1 MLDLFQGLSDIA
13 RVMLTLSAVAVS
25 GLALG
30 HLKVRGIGLGIGGVL
45 FSGLAAGHIARVAGV
60 SFDHHVLHF
69 LREFGLILF
78 VYTIGIQVGPG
89 FFAALKRSGLALN
102 LMAGTIVVLGVLTA
116 AAIHLLAGVPLPAV
130 LGIFSGAVTNTP
142 SLAAAQEI
150 LGAVG
155 APAVEQA
162 MPSLGYAVAYPFG
175 IAGILIAMAVVR
187 QVFGIDPA
195 AEAAAFESQRRAQL
209 DSLET
214 LNVVIRNPGAT
225 GLSIKELVHS
235 AEQGVVASRMM
246 RDGHLQVPH
255 ADTLLLA
262 GDVLHLVG
270 PRPKLE
276 RLRAYLG
283 QEAEVTLTTQ
293 GTDMRW
299 ERLVVTS
306 DHVLGK
312 SIAQLNLANAYD
324 VVVSR
329 VNRAGVEL
337 VPSPALHLQ
346 FGDILTAIGKP
357 ADIHKVAALL
367 GNAPRRLQQVEFI
380 PVFIGIALGILLG
393 SIPLYVP
400 GMPAPMKLGL
410 AGGPLV
416 AAIVL
421 ARVGH
426 FGPLVWF
433 MPPAA
438 NLALREMG
446 IILFLAVVGLLSG
459 GRFVET
465 LLSGEGLVW
474 IACGAVITLV
484 PLLTVGLFARGARKL
499 NYLSLCGLLS
509 GSMTDPPALAF
520 ANAMSPS
527 EAPALAYATVYPLVM
542 CLRILAPQILV
553 LLLW

>member
-1 MLDLFQGLSDIA
+1 MFDLFQGLSDIA
-13 RVMLTLSAVAVS
+13 RVLLTLSAVAIS

-30 HLKVRGIGLGIGGVL
+30 HVKVRGVGLGIGGVL
-45 FSGLAAGHIARVAGV
+45 FSGLAAGHLARAYGV

-69 LREFGLILF
+69 IREFGLVLF

-89 FFAALKRSGLALN
+89 FFAALKRQGLGLN
-102 LMAGTIVVLGVLTA
+102 LMAASIVVLGVLTA
-116 AAIHLLAGVPLPAV
+116 AAIHLIGGVPLPAV

-155 APAVEQA
+155 ATPMQQA
-162 MPSLGYAVAYPFG
+162 TPSLGYAVAYPFG
-175 IAGILIAMAVVR
+175 IAGILLAMAVVR
-187 QVFGIDPA
+187 HVFRIDPV
-195 AEAAAFESQRRAQL
+195 AEAEVFERQRRATIEL
-209 DSLET
+209 LET
-214 LNVVIRNPGAT
+214 LDVAIRNPGVV
-225 GLSIKELVHS
+225 GLAVKDLVHS
-235 AEQGVVASRMM
+235 GEEGVAVSRMM
-246 RDGHLQVPH
+246 RGGHLQVPH
-255 ADTLLLA
+255 PDTLLEP
-262 GDVLHLVG
+262 GDILHLVG

-276 RLRAYLG
+276 RLKQYLG
-283 QEAEVTLTTQ
+283 QESEVTLTTK

-299 ERLVVTS
+299 ERLVVT
-306 DHVLGK
+306 DEHVLGR
-312 SIAQLNLANAYD
+312 SIAQLDLAEAYD

-337 VPSPALHLQ
+337 VPSPALRLQ

-357 ADIHKVAALL
+357 ADITRVAALF
-367 GNAPRRLQQVEFI
+367 GNSHRRLQQVEFI
-380 PVFIGIALGILLG
+380 PVFIGIALGVLLG
-393 SIPLYVP
+393 SIPLFVP

-421 ARVGH
+421 ARIGH
-426 FGPLVWF
+426 LGPLVWF

-438 NLALREMG
+438 NLALREIG

-465 LLSGEGLVW
+465 LLSGDGLVW
-474 IACGAVITLV
+474 IGCGAIITLV
-484 PLLTVGLFARGARKL
+484 PLLVVGLIARRFRRT

-520 ANAMSPS
+520 ANAMTPS

-542 CLRILAPQILV
+542 CLRILAPQVLV

>member
-13 RVMLTLSAVAVS
+13 RVMLMLSAVAIS

-30 HLKVRGIGLGIGGVL
+30 HLKVRGVGLGIGGVL
-45 FSGLAAGHIARVAGV
+45 FTGLAAGHIARATGIG
-60 SFDHHVLHF
+60 FDHHVLHF
-69 LREFGLILF
+69 VREFGLILF
-78 VYTIGIQVGPG
+78 VYTIGVQVGPG
-89 FFAALKRSGLALN
+89 FFAALKRSGLGLN
-102 LMAGTIVVLGVLTA
+102 LMAAAIVLLGMLTA
-116 AAIHLLAGVPLPAV
+116 AAIHLVAGVPLPAV

-155 APAVEQA
+155 ASADQQA

-175 IAGILIAMAVVR
+175 IVGILIAMAVVR
-187 QVFGIDPA
+187 QVFGIDPV
-195 AEAAAFESQRRAQL
+195 AEAAAFDQQRRAQL
-209 DSLET
+209 ESLET
-214 LNVVIRNPGAT
+214 LDVAIRTPGVVGTPLRDIHLFGGA
-225 GLSIKELVHS
+225 GI
-235 AEQGVVASRMM
+235 VASRLLRGGKLM
-246 RDGHLQVPH
+246 VPH
-255 ADTLLLA
+255 PETQIEE

-276 RLRAYLG
+276 RMKAYLG
-283 QEAEVTLTTQ
+283 QEADVTLTTK
-293 GTDMRW
+293 GTDVRW
-299 ERLVVTS
+299 ERLVVTRE
-306 DHVLGK
+306 HVLGK
-312 SIAQLNLANAYD
+312 SIAQLDLADAYG
-324 VVVSR
+324 VVISR

-357 ADIHKVAALL
+357 ADIQRVAGLL

-380 PVFIGIALGILLG
+380 PVFIGIALGVLLG

-400 GMPAPMKLGL
+400 GMPAPLKLGL

-438 NLALREMG
+438 NMALREIG

-474 IACGAVITLV
+474 IGCGAVITLV
-484 PLLTVGLFARGARKL
+484 PLLVVGLFARGAQRL

-520 ANAMSPS
+520 ANAMTPS

-542 CLRILAPQILV
+542 CLRILVPQILV

>member
-1 MLDLFQGLSDIA
+1 MSDIA
-13 RVMLTLSAVAVS
+13 RVLLTLSAVAIS

-30 HLKVRGIGLGIGGVL
+30 HVKVRGVGLGIGGVL
-45 FSGLAAGHIARVAGV
+45 FSGLAAGHLARVYGV

-69 LREFGLILF
+69 IREFGLVLF

-89 FFAALKRSGLALN
+89 FFAALKRQGLGLN
-102 LMAGTIVVLGVLTA
+102 LMAASIVVLGVLTA
-116 AAIHLLAGVPLPAV
+116 AAIHLVGGVPLPAV

-155 APAVEQA
+155 ALAAEQA

-187 QVFGIDPA
+187 HVFRIDPV
-195 AEAAAFESQRRAQL
+195 AEAEAFERQRRTAIE
-209 DSLET
+209 SLET
-214 LNVVIRNPGAT
+214 LDVAIRNPGIIGVAV
-225 GLSIKELVHS
+225 KDLVHS
-235 AEQGVVASRMM
+235 GEEGVAVSRMM
-246 RDGHLQVPH
+246 RGGHLQVPH
-255 ADTLLLA
+255 PDTLLEP
-262 GDVLHLVG
+262 GDILHLVG

-276 RLRAYLG
+276 RLKQYLG
-283 QEAEVTLTTQ
+283 QESEVTLTTK

-299 ERLVVTS
+299 ERLVVT
-306 DHVLGK
+306 DEHVLGK
-312 SIAQLNLANAYD
+312 SIAQLDLAEAYD

-337 VPSPALHLQ
+337 VPSPALRLQ

-357 ADIHKVAALL
+357 ADITRVAALF
-367 GNAPRRLQQVEFI
+367 GNSHRRLQQVEFI
-380 PVFIGIALGILLG
+380 PVFIGIALGVLLG
-393 SIPLYVP
+393 SIPLFVP

-426 FGPLVWF
+426 LGPLVWF

-438 NLALREMG
+438 NLALREIG

-465 LLSGEGLVW
+465 LLSGDGLVW
-474 IACGAVITLV
+474 IGCGAIITLV
-484 PLLTVGLFARGARKL
+484 PLLVVGLVARRIKRI

-520 ANAMSPS
+520 ANAMTPS

-542 CLRILAPQILV
+542 CLRILAPQVLV

>member
-13 RVMLTLSAVAVS
+13 RVLLTLSAVAIS

-30 HLKVRGIGLGIGGVL
+30 HVKVRGVGLGIGGVL
-45 FSGLAAGHIARVAGV
+45 FSGLAAGHLARVYGV

-69 LREFGLILF
+69 IREFGLVLF

-89 FFAALKRSGLALN
+89 FFAALKRQGLGLN
-102 LMAGTIVVLGVLTA
+102 LMAASIVVLGVLTA
-116 AAIHLLAGVPLPAV
+116 AAIHLVGGVPLPAV

-155 APAVEQA
+155 ALAAEQA

-187 QVFGIDPA
+187 HVFRIDPV
-195 AEAAAFESQRRAQL
+195 AEAEAFERQRRTAIE
-209 DSLET
+209 SLET
-214 LNVVIRNPGAT
+214 LDVAIRNPGIIGVAV
-225 GLSIKELVHS
+225 KDLVHS
-235 AEQGVVASRMM
+235 GEEGVAVSRMM
-246 RDGHLQVPH
+246 RGGHLQVPH
-255 ADTLLLA
+255 PDTLLEP
-262 GDVLHLVG
+262 GDILHLVG

-276 RLRAYLG
+276 RLKQYLG
-283 QEAEVTLTTQ
+283 QESEVTLTTK

-299 ERLVVTS
+299 ERLVVT
-306 DHVLGK
+306 DEHVLGK
-312 SIAQLNLANAYD
+312 SIAQLDLAEAYD

-337 VPSPALHLQ
+337 VPSPALRLQ

-357 ADIHKVAALL
+357 ADITRVAALF
-367 GNAPRRLQQVEFI
+367 GNSHRRLQQVEFI
-380 PVFIGIALGILLG
+380 PVFIGIALGVLLG
-393 SIPLYVP
+393 SIPLFVP

-426 FGPLVWF
+426 LGPLVWF

-438 NLALREMG
+438 NLALREIG

-465 LLSGEGLVW
+465 LLSGDGLVW
-474 IACGAVITLV
+474 IGCGAIITLV
-484 PLLTVGLFARGARKL
+484 PLLVVGLVARRIKRI

-520 ANAMSPS
+520 ANAMTPS

-542 CLRILAPQILV
+542 CLRILAPQVLV

>member
-13 RVMLTLSAVAVS
+13 RVLLTLSAVAIS

-30 HLKVRGIGLGIGGVL
+30 HVKVRGVGLGIGGVL
-45 FSGLAAGHIARVAGV
+45 FSGLAAGHLARVYGV

-69 LREFGLILF
+69 IREFGLVLF

-89 FFAALKRSGLALN
+89 FFAALKRQGLGLN
-102 LMAGTIVVLGVLTA
+102 LMAASIVVLGVLTA
-116 AAIHLLAGVPLPAV
+116 AAIHLVGGVPLPAV

-155 APAVEQA
+155 ASGAEQA
-162 MPSLGYAVAYPFG
+162 TPSLGYAVAYPFG

-187 QVFGIDPA
+187 HVFRIDPV
-195 AEAAAFESQRRAQL
+195 AEAEAFERQRRAAL
-209 DSLET
+209 ESLEG
-214 LNVVIRNPGAT
+214 LDVAIRNAGVA
-225 GLSIKELVHS
+225 GLLVKDVVRS
-235 AEQGVVASRMM
+235 REGVVASRILH
-246 RDGHLQVPH
+246 DGRLEVPH
-255 ADTLLLA
+255 ADTRLEP

-276 RLRAYLG
+276 RLKAYLG
-283 QEAEVTLTTQ
+283 QESDVALV
-293 GTDMRW
+293 GRDADIRW
-299 ERLVVTS
+299 ERLVVT
-306 DHVLGK
+306 DDRVLGK
-312 SIAQLNLANAYD
+312 SIAQLDLVDAYD

-346 FGDILTAIGKP
+346 FGDILTAIGRP
-357 ADIHKVAALL
+357 ADITRVAALF
-367 GNAPRRLQQVEFI
+367 GNSHRRLQQVEFI
-380 PVFIGIALGILLG
+380 PVFIGIALGVLLG
-393 SIPLYVP
+393 SIPLFVP

-426 FGPLVWF
+426 LGPLVWF

-438 NLALREMG
+438 NLALREIG

-465 LLSGEGLVW
+465 LLSGDGLVW
-474 IACGAVITLV
+474 IGCGAVITLV
-484 PLLTVGLFARGARKL
+484 PLLVVGLVARRVKRI

-520 ANAMSPS
+520 ANAMTPS